1 MAADRAGAE
10 DANAHIRASYRIRRM
25 PQRPPVVIAGA
36 GPTGLMCALALA
48 SQGIPVVVCE
58 AEASL
63 THDLRAGSYHPPTQ
77 DMMAKYG
84 ITQRMHGH
92 ALQVRHWQ
100 IRERQGSL
108 TADFDLGVLADV
120 TAYPYRL
127 HLEQHRLTPI
137 QLDILRRQTD
147 ARVYFGHRVTGFEQ
161 KGEKLKVRVESD
173 GIPGTFEASWLIGA
187 DGGRSTVRKLLPIEF
202 EGFTWPEQFLVVSTP
217 YDFGRHAY
225 PLNAYVADPVEWV
238 ALFKMPNAGPPGV
251 WRVVFPCDPGMP
263 DDALL
268 DAEHVEAKLQA
279 FQPNGARYEVQ
290 HKVIYRVHQRV
301 ASEWRM
307 ERVLLAGDAA
317 HLNNPLGAFG
327 LNSGIHDAVNL
338 ADKLGRVWRG
348 EADEA
353 LLDRYVRQ
361 RRAACV
367 DQVQAMSIRNKRLL
381 EERDPQVQRARMEE
395 LVATAA
401 DPEQARAFLLE
412 SSMISGL
419 RKIESIE

>member
-1 MAADRAGAE
+1 MHE
-10 DANAHIRASYRIRRM
+10 
-25 PQRPPVVIAGA
+25 RPPVVIAGA

-58 AEASL
+58 AEPSL

-84 ITQRMHGH
+84 ITQRMHQHG
-92 ALQVRHWQ
+92 LQVRHWQ
-100 IRERQGSL
+100 VRERHGSL
-108 TADFDLGVLADV
+108 VADFDLGLLSDV
-120 TAYPYRL
+120 TDHPYRL

-137 QLDILRRQTD
+137 QLDILRKQTD
-147 ARVYFGHRVTGFEQ
+147 AQVHFGHRVTGFEQ
-161 KGEKLKVRVESD
+161 KGETLKVKIESD

-187 DGGRSTVRKLLPIEF
+187 DGGRSTGRKLLPIEF

-217 YDFGRHAY
+217 YDFSRQGYA
-225 PLNAYVADPVEWV
+225 LNAYVADAVEWA
-238 ALFKMPNAGPPGV
+238 ALFKMPDAGPPGV
-251 WRVVFPCDPGMP
+251 WRVVFPCDAGTP

-268 DAEHVEAKLQA
+268 DPQHVEAKMQGFHA
-279 FQPNGARYEVQ
+279 NGGHYEVR

-301 ASEWRM
+301 ASDWRVG
-307 ERVLLAGDAA
+307 RVLLAGDAA

-348 EADEA
+348 EGGEE
-353 LLDRYVRQ
+353 LLDLYVRQ
-361 RRAACV
+361 RRVTCI
-367 DQVQAMSIRNKRLL
+367 DQVQAMSIRNKRML
-381 EERDPQVQRARMEE
+381 EERDPKVQRARMEE
-395 LVATAA
+395 LVATAGDSA
-401 DPEQARAFLLE
+401 QARAFLLD

-419 RKIESIE
+419 QKSEAIT